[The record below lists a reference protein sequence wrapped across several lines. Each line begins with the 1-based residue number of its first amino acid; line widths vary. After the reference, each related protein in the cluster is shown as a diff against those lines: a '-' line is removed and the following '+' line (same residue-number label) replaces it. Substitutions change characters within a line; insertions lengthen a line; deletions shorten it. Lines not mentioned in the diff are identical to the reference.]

1 MEPRSSRGILRF
13 SDRPCKELLVVPGG
27 ATFRLDGTLNGVPS
41 MAITARLSGKL
52 RQTLGDE
59 AAEDLV
65 NWMQQVDAQR
75 VELRELNEL
84 NFARVDARF
93 AEARQAARADL
104 AELRQ
109 EMGSGFA
116 ETESGFAA
124 VRQEMQSGFAGSD
137 AKLAALHEEMRVG
150 FSDLRQEMARLEA
163 RLERRIGDLIKW
175 SFVFWVGAVGA
186 IAMLAGVL

>member
-1 MEPRSSRGILRF
+1 
-13 SDRPCKELLVVPGG
+13 
-27 ATFRLDGTLNGVPS
+27 
-41 MAITARLSGKL
+41 MAITARLSHKL
-52 RQTLGDE
+52 HQTLGDD

-75 VELRELNEL
+75 AELRELNEL

-93 AEARQAARADL
+93 NEARMATQADL

-109 EMGSGFA
+109 EMKTGFA
-116 ETESGFAA
+116 E
-124 VRQEMQSGFAGSD
+124 
-137 AKLAALHEEMRVG
+137 
-150 FSDLRQEMARLEA
+150 LRQEITRLET

-186 IAMLAGVL
+186 IAMLASVLR